1 MSKFTSLIAAFA
13 LLGATASHAQNYTGP
28 WYNAAES
35 GWGLNIVHQG
45 NILFPTWFT
54 YDTDGKPLWLTVSG
68 AAKQADGSYVGD
80 IYRVVGV
87 PFNQINGVASRT
99 VTKLGSAK
107 LSFANLDAASFSY
120 TLNNMPTKTKALT
133 RLPIGAGTPVCET
146 TTASRATATNFS
158 DIWWNPQESG
168 WGINLFHQDN
178 LIFATWFTY
187 DANGRDT
194 WYTVSPAKAQP
205 DGTFTGVIYQVPNGT
220 PYNQING
227 APAFP
232 AGSAT
237 AVGNMT
243 FRFTNGEKGSMTY
256 TIGNVTQTKNFER
269 QQFSGPAQI
278 CRSGTATP
286 PPPPVG
292 NADSC
297 YQILQLGQT
306 RKVRTTSDNAAASSY
321 TEKGMGTRTF
331 EGKTTQMWETYD
343 DTNRLTTRQYARI
356 NSDASYENVGFES
369 FDAATGAIAVRARY
383 SENHY
388 AANPPIGTTETLNF
402 TLTQDNFLPTANQTL
417 VTYVQTVA
425 RAANETV
432 TVQAGTFANACKRNI
447 VTDASTTQQG
457 FAINTRTVG
466 PVWTNGIVGTI
477 KGTTDS
483 TVSAGGFPGSAVKGT
498 QELIEF
504 TSN

>member
-1 MSKFTSLIAAFA
+1 MFKFKSLISAFA
-13 LLGATASHAQNYTGP
+13 LLGATSLHAQNYTGP

-45 NILFPTWFT
+45 DILFPTWFT

-80 IYRVVGV
+80 IYRVIGV

-99 VTKLGSAK
+99 ITKLGSVK
-107 LSFANLDAASFSY
+107 LSFANTGALSFNY
-120 TLNNMPTKTKALT
+120 TLNNMPAQTKALT
-133 RLPIGAGTPVCET
+133 RVPIGASTPVCEST
-146 TTASRATATNFS
+146 TGSRASATNYS

-178 LIFATWFTY
+178 LMFATWFTY

-194 WYTVSPAKAQP
+194 WYTVSRAEAQP
-205 DGTFTGVIYQVPNGT
+205 DGSFTGAIQQVTSGT

-232 AGSAT
+232 AGGAPN
-237 AVGNMT
+237 VGNMT
-243 FRFTNGEKGSMTY
+243 FRFTNGERGSMTY
-256 TIGNVTQTKNFER
+256 IIGNVTQTKTIER

-286 PPPPVG
+286 VV
-292 NADSC
+292 NTDSC
-297 YQILQLGQT
+297 YQILQAGQT
-306 RKVRTTSDNAAASSY
+306 RKVRTTSSIAANSSF

-331 EGKTTQMWETYD
+331 EGITTQMWERHD
-343 DTNRLTTRQYARI
+343 EANHLINREYARF
-356 NSDASYENVGFES
+356 NSDGTYENIGVEN
-369 FDAATGAIAVRARY
+369 FDAATGLMTARGRY
-383 SENHY
+383 SQNRY
-388 AANPPIGTTETLNF
+388 TINPPVGSTQTLNF
-402 TLTQDNFLPTANQTL
+402 TLTLDTFPPTGSNVTNYVQTL
-417 VTYVQTVA
+417 V

-432 TVQAGTFANACKRNI
+432 TVQAGTFNNTCKRNI
-447 VTDASTTQQG
+447 TTDSSTTVQG
-457 FAINTRTVG
+457 FAISTRTVG
-466 PVWTNGIVGTI
+466 PVWTNGTVGTI
-477 KGTTDS
+477 KGQTES
-483 TVSAGGFPGSAVKGT
+483 TAPGLGTFTGT
-498 QELIEF
+498 QELLEF

>member
-1 MSKFTSLIAAFA
+1 MIKFKSIVAAFA
-13 LLGATASHAQNYTGP
+13 LFGTAAMHAQNYTGP

-45 NILFPTWFT
+45 DILFPTWFT
-54 YDTDGKPLWLTVSG
+54 YDTDGKPLWLAVSG
-68 AAKQADGSYVGD
+68 ATKQADGSYVGD
-80 IYRVVGV
+80 IYRVIGV

-107 LSFANLDAASFSY
+107 LSFANAGAASFSY
-120 TLNNMPTKTKALT
+120 TLNNMPTQTKAMT
-133 RLPIGAGTPVCET
+133 RLPIGGGTPICET
-146 TTASRATATNFS
+146 TTGSRASATNYS

-187 DANGRDT
+187 DANGRDS
-194 WYTVSPAKAQP
+194 WYTVSPAQVQP
-205 DGTFTGVIYQVPNGT
+205 DGSFTGVIYQVPNGT

-232 AGSAT
+232 AGSAA

-269 QQFSGPAQI
+269 QQFSAPAQI
-278 CRSGTATP
+278 CRSGTPTP
-286 PPPPVG
+286 PPVV

-306 RKVRTTSDNAAASSY
+306 RKVRTTGNNTAASSY

-331 EGKTTQMWETYD
+331 EGKTTQMWETFD
-343 DTNRLTTRQYARI
+343 EANRLTTRQYARF
-356 NSDASYENVGFES
+356 NSDTTYENVGFES
-369 FDAATGAIAVRARY
+369 FEAATGALAVRARY
-383 SENHY
+383 SENRFTI
-388 AANPPIGTTETLNF
+388 NPAIGSTQTLNY
-402 TLTQDNFLPTANQTL
+402 TLTQDNFIPTANQTL
-417 VTYVQTVA
+417 ITYVQTVA

-432 TVQAGTFANACKRNI
+432 TVPAGTFNNACKRNI

-466 PVWTNGIVGTI
+466 PVWTNGTVGTI
-477 KGTTDS
+477 KGLTES
-483 TVSAGGFPGSAVKGT
+483 TVSAGGFPTAPVSGT
-498 QELIEF
+498 QELLEF
-504 TSN
+504 TPN

>member
-1 MSKFTSLIAAFA
+1 MSKIKSIIAAFA
-13 LLGATASHAQNYTGP
+13 LFGATALHAQNYTGP

-45 NILFPTWFT
+45 DVLFPTWFT

-68 AAKQADGSYVGD
+68 AVKQADGSYVGD
-80 IYRVVGV
+80 IYRVTGV

-99 VTKLGSAK
+99 ITKLGSAK
-107 LSFANLDAASFSY
+107 LSFGITGALSFSY
-120 TLNNMPTKTKALT
+120 TLNNMPTQIKTLT

-146 TTASRATATNFS
+146 TTGSRASATNYS

-178 LIFATWFTY
+178 LMFATWFTY

-194 WYTVSPAKAQP
+194 WYTVSRAEAQP
-205 DGTFTGVIYQVPNGT
+205 DGSFTGAIYQVPNGT

-232 AGSAT
+232 AGSAA

-256 TIGNVTQTKNFER
+256 TIGSVTQTKNFER

-278 CRSGTATP
+278 CRSGTPTP
-286 PPPPVG
+286 PPV
-292 NADSC
+292 NTDSC

-306 RKVRTTSDNAAASSY
+306 RRVRVTGSNAVVATS
-321 TEKGMGTRTF
+321 TERGMGTRTF

-343 DTNRLTTRQYARI
+343 EANHLATRQYARI
-356 NSDASYENVGFES
+356 NSDASYENVGFET
-369 FDAATGAIAVRARY
+369 FDAATGTLAARARY

-388 AANPPIGTTETLNF
+388 TGNPPVGSTDTLNY
-402 TLTQDNFLPTANQTL
+402 TLTQDNFIPIQNQTL
-417 VTYVQTVA
+417 ITYTQTATRV
-425 RAANETV
+425 ANETV
-432 TVQAGTFANACKRNI
+432 TVAAGTFNNACKLNI
-447 VTDASTTQQG
+447 TTNASTTQQG
-457 FAINTRTVG
+457 FAVNTRTVG
-466 PVWTNGIVGTI
+466 PVWTNGAVGTI
-477 KGTTDS
+477 KAVTDS
-483 TVSAGGFPGSAVKGT
+483 TATAGGFPTPAVSATV
-498 QELIEF
+498 ELLQF
-504 TSN
+504 TPN